1 MGYFIFYQLPCV
13 QTYLINVIEVGLH
26 ALYRDI
32 FVRLG
37 RLRLENFREC
47 ALALLANQSV
57 LYIRRQS
64 VLE

>member
-1 MGYFIFYQLPCV
+1 M

-64 VLE
+64 VLG